1 MLKTFWHYNINLSF
15 FQIILLLKS
24 KTNLYTGDD
33 GIILR
38 KQESS
43 ISTSLGLVTCD
54 AVCHFFCF
62 IRWHPKQAPANRGMP
77 RWREKLQKQ
86 RRQRQSEP
94 RRVDGKRPAFV
105 FCRRCCNFDHIL
117 FHLPPLP
124 DIGDSMYCSC
134 FRVILIERKDD
145 GTSMPLMK
153 KNQNKENLDK
163 TSSTCKWSLLKPMP
177 RLFQDKTRMPNQHFL
192 VQPWSFMFQVV
203 VTWSGSSHCGVCWI
217 QPKFGHKSWSS
228 LLKYLCFEAN
238 WRRRKVEP
246 VQLWMKTW
254 WFPQKSVLL
263 PIAIKES

>member
-1 MLKTFWHYNINLSF
+1 M
-15 FQIILLLKS
+15 KS

-62 IRWHPKQAPANRGMP
+62 IRWHPNLVPANRGMP

-105 FCRRCCNFDHIL
+105 FCRRCCNCDHIL

-145 GTSMPLMK
+145 GISMPLMK

-177 RLFQDKTRMPNQHFL
+177 RLFRDKTRMPSQQISL
-192 VQPWSFMFQVV
+192 
-203 VTWSGSSHCGVCWI
+203 SGSSLIFHVSSSCNLV
-217 QPKFGHKSWSS
+217 KVKSLWS
-228 LLKYLCFEAN
+228 LLNPA
-238 WRRRKVEP
+238 
-246 VQLWMKTW
+246 
-254 WFPQKSVLL
+254 
-263 PIAIKES
+263 

>member
-1 MLKTFWHYNINLSF
+1 M
-15 FQIILLLKS
+15 LLLKS
-24 KTNLYTGDD
+24 KANLYTGDD

-77 RWREKLQKQ
+77 RWRGKLQKQ
-86 RRQRQSEP
+86 RRQRQLEP

-134 FRVILIERKDD
+134 FRVILIVRKDY
-145 GTSMPLMK
+145 M
-153 KNQNKENLDK
+153 E
-163 TSSTCKWSLLKPMP
+163 
-177 RLFQDKTRMPNQHFL
+177 FL
-192 VQPWSFMFQVV
+192 
-203 VTWSGSSHCGVCWI
+203 C
-217 QPKFGHKSWSS
+217 
-228 LLKYLCFEAN
+228 L
-238 WRRRKVEP
+238 
-246 VQLWMKTW
+246 
-254 WFPQKSVLL
+254 
-263 PIAIKES
+263 